1 MKRYFP
7 ILFLL
12 ICLPVTA
19 QKHTEQVIEAGN
31 IEKIVFSSDEIYRI
45 RIKAVAG
52 DEIRIFSD
60 TEGEYFNNISL
71 DSEVR
76 SNTLYLSS
84 RYREILQSGY
94 DKLSAHKV
102 FSMEVTLEVPEGI
115 LAEISSNLAS
125 VHLTGDFESILVQLN
140 SGSCYFDDFTGDAV
154 INTYDGNITGTVS
167 SAKFQ
172 ATSRHGEVDVPQS
185 HSGNHKMVL
194 TSINGNIKVSE
205 TK

>member
-1 MKRYFP
+1 MKKFLL

-12 ICLPVTA
+12 IYLPVTA
-19 QKHTEQVIEAGN
+19 QKHTEQVIEAGD
-31 IEKIVFSSDEIYRI
+31 IEKIVFSSDEVYRI
-45 RIKAVAG
+45 RIKAVEG
-52 DEIRIFSD
+52 DNIRIFSD

-115 LAEISSNLAS
+115 LAEINSNVAS
-125 VHLTGDFESILVQLN
+125 VHLTGEFESILVQLN
-140 SGSCYFDDFTGDAV
+140 SGSCYFENFTGDAV
-154 INTYDGNITGTVS
+154 INTYDGNIAGTVS
-167 SAKFQ
+167 SAKYK
-172 ATSRHGEVDVPQS
+172 ATSRHGEVDVPQNP
-185 HSGNHKMVL
+185 SGSHKMVL